1 MLMRTHG
8 MRRFALIVAATALP
22 ALAGADDYQLDPFEQ
37 ATAGFAACPTV
48 PPPTLTPEQM
58 RAQAHS
64 RVERGTSCCL
74 AGTCECGGS
83 YKHDPEI
90 NAHVAAAIRD
100 DARFRDAS
108 IWITTTRK
116 FVTLQGCVRTS
127 AQKRTL
133 ERLVRRQPDVA
144 IVWNETTVGPV
155 GHVPRKATQQES
167 RSTNMV
173 RQR

>member
-1 MLMRTHG
+1 MLMR
-8 MRRFALIVAATALP
+8 MPALRSLALLAAAATLSVPLFA
-22 ALAGADDYQLDPFEQ
+22 AESYQLDPFEQ

-90 NAHVAAAIRD
+90 NARVAAAIRND
-100 DARFRDAS
+100 PRFRNAS

-116 FVTLQGCVRTS
+116 FVTLQGCVRTP
-127 AQKRTL
+127 AQKRAL

-144 IVWNETTVGPV
+144 LVWNETAVGPV
-155 GHVPRKATQQES
+155 RHGPLQAK
-167 RSTNMV
+167 
-173 RQR
+173 

>member
-1 MLMRTHG
+1 MLMP
-8 MRRFALIVAATALP
+8 MPALRSLALLAAAAALP
-22 ALAGADDYQLDPFEQ
+22 LPVFAADSYQLDPFEQ

-48 PPPTLTPEQM
+48 PPPTLTAEQM

-90 NAHVAAAIRD
+90 NARVAVAIRHD
-100 DARFRDAS
+100 SRFRDAS

-116 FVTLQGCVRTS
+116 FVTLQGCVRTP
-127 AQKRTL
+127 AQNRAL
-133 ERLVRRQPDVA
+133 ERLVRRHPDGA
-144 IVWNETTVGPV
+144 LVWNETTVGPV
-155 GHVPRKATQQES
+155 RHAPLQAK
-167 RSTNMV
+167 
-173 RQR
+173 

>member
-1 MLMRTHG
+1 MLMRIP
-8 MRRFALIVAATALP
+8 ALRSLALLAAVAALP
-22 ALAGADDYQLDPFEQ
+22 LPLLADSYQLDPFEQ

-48 PPPTLTPEQM
+48 PPPTLTPDQM

-90 NAHVAAAIRD
+90 NARVAAAVRND
-100 DARFRDAS
+100 PRFRDAS

-116 FVTLQGCVRTS
+116 FVTLQGCVRTP
-127 AQKRTL
+127 AQKRAL

-144 IVWNETTVGPV
+144 LVWNETAVGPV
-155 GHVPRKATQQES
+155 RHGPLQAK
-167 RSTNMV
+167 
-173 RQR
+173 